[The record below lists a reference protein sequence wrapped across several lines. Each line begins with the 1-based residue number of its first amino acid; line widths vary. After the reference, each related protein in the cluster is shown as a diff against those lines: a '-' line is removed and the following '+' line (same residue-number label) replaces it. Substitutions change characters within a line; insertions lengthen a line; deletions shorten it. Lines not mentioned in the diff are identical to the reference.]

1 MNQGSHY
8 VYPTSMKEGTNI
20 LKLHNGQEVYI
31 PIEYLQKGDLIKT
44 ANGYKTI
51 TVIGKIVVNNL
62 GNQERTKECLYQLT
76 KKNYPELFED
86 LIVSS
91 CTSISV
97 NKSTHARNNTA
108 EYIKHIHSIED
119 KYSLTAYVDERAIP
133 YEKAG
138 TYTMYQIALQNVGN
152 SRNSGNSGNNGNNGI
167 YANGLFVGTVN
178 AYWLQMISKMTM
190 V

>member
-8 VYPTSMKEGTNI
+8 VFPTSMKEGTKI
-20 LKLHNGQEVYI
+20 LKLHNGQEVYV

-44 ANGYKTI
+44 GNSYKVI
-51 TVIGKIVVNNL
+51 TAIGKIVVQNP
-62 GNQERTKECLYQLT
+62 GNQERTKDCLYQLT

-97 NKSTHARNNTA
+97 DKSTHARRNNTA
-108 EYIKHIHSIED
+108 EYLTHVGTIED
-119 KYSLTAYVDERAIP
+119 TYSLLAYVDERAIP

-138 TYTMYQIALQNVGN
+138 TYTMYQLAVQNV
-152 SRNSGNSGNNGNNGI
+152 GNNGNNGM
-167 YANGLFVGTVN
+167 YANGLFVGTVDVR
-178 AYWLQMISKMTM
+178 WLQMISKMTII
-190 V
+190 

>member
-44 ANGYKTI
+44 GNGYKVI
-51 TVIGKIVVNNL
+51 TAIGKIVVNNP

-97 NKSTHARNNTA
+97 DKSTHARKNNTA

-138 TYTMYQIALQNVGN
+138 TYTMYQIALQHV
-152 SRNSGNSGNNGNNGI
+152 GNNGNNGI
-167 YANGLFVGTVN
+167 YANGLFIGTVN
-178 AYWLQMISKMTM
+178 THWLQMISKMTM

>member
-8 VYPTSMKEGTNI
+8 VFPTSMKEGTKI

-44 ANGYKTI
+44 GNGYKVI
-51 TVIGKIVVNNL
+51 TAIGKIVVQNP
-62 GNQERTKECLYQLT
+62 GNHKRSKDCLYQLT

-97 NKSTHARNNTA
+97 DKSTHARRNNTA
-108 EYIKHIHSIED
+108 EYLKHVGTIED
-119 KYSLTAYVDERAIP
+119 TYSLLAYHDERAIP

-138 TYTMYQIALQNVGN
+138 TYTMYQLAVQNN
-152 SRNSGNSGNNGNNGI
+152 GNSGA
-167 YANGLFVGTVN
+167 YANGLFMGTAN
-178 AYWLQMISKMTM
+178 ANWLQIISKMTII
-190 V
+190 

>member
-20 LKLHNGQEVYI
+20 LKLHKGQEVYI

-44 ANGYKTI
+44 ANGYKAI
-51 TVIGKIVVNNL
+51 TVIGKIVVNNP

-97 NKSTHARNNTA
+97 NKSTHARNNNTA
-108 EYIKHIHSIED
+108 EYIKHIHTIED
-119 KYSLTAYVDERAIP
+119 KYSLTAYIDERAIP

-138 TYTMYQIALQNVGN
+138 TYTMYQIALQNIGN
-152 SRNSGNSGNNGNNGI
+152 SGNNGI

-178 AYWLQMISKMTM
+178 AHWLQMISKMIM